1 MDAVTFYAIKLL
13 LPLSGL
19 LGLFLAYNL
28 YNRVVA
34 LPDGNDR
41 MREISSAIRDGAIAY
56 LRQQA
61 TYLAIFIIIAFLAIW
76 WALKFPTAIAFVI
89 GAGTSLVAGFGG
101 MRAATMAN
109 VRTAHAASEKQP
121 GQALMVAF
129 NGGAVMGLSV
139 ASLGLLGVGLLFL
152 VFGTPEHHE
161 PLVGFA
167 MGASIVALFAR
178 IGGGIYTKAADVGS
192 DLVGKVEAGIP
203 EDDPRNPGVI
213 ADNVGD
219 NVGDVAGMGAD
230 IFESYVTCV
239 IGCLALAAT
248 CGTQVL
254 KDLTDFGG
262 LFTGAVGAPVPD
274 AATER
279 WYRMWLMI
287 TPLGLSLVGALA
299 SFVSIKSMQT
309 LKDGD
314 PAAALRKTTLIASV
328 LFVVLSLGMFLITP
342 VDAVLW
348 WTVLFGTL
356 CGIGIGLITEYY
368 TSSRPVYE
376 IINAC
381 KTGPATCVINGIAV
395 GFRSVAIPTAFI
407 VIAVL
412 VSYYF
417 GGVYGVALAGV
428 AMLSTVGIIMT
439 IDAYGPIAD
448 NAGGI
453 SEMAHLGTETRA
465 ITDKLDA
472 LGNTTAAIGKGFAI
486 GSAGLAALSV
496 FGAYTQ
502 TLEKLASEKLPTG
515 TSLTL
520 DLSIT
525 NPMLVAGS
533 FIGAILPCLVVA
545 FTMKSVGRAAS
556 LIVTEIRRQFR
567 EIAGL
572 LEGKEGVKPD
582 VARCVEISTK
592 AALNEMLLPGFIAF
606 ITSILTGVILGPE
619 ALAGLLLGTTVVG
632 VVLGIF
638 MSNTGGAWDNAKKF
652 IEQGLV
658 EGEKKGSDAHK
669 AAVVGDTV
677 GDPFKD
683 TSGPSLNILIKM
695 VSILSLLIA
704 PLLV

>member
-1 MDAVTFYAIKLL
+1 MFDTLTYTIFQWATPVC
-13 LPLSGL
+13 GL
-19 LGLFLAYNL
+19 AAFGLAFKMY
-28 YNRVVA
+28 REIEA
-34 LPDGNDR
+34 LPDGTAR
-41 MREISSAIRDGAIAY
+41 MQEISGAIRDGAIAY

-61 TYLAIFIIIAFLAIW
+61 VFLSLFAACAFLAI
-76 WALKFPTAIAFVI
+76 LLTLGTATAVSFIF
-89 GAGTSLVAGFGG
+89 GAASSLLAGYLG
-101 MRAATMAN
+101 MKSATMSN
-109 VRTAHAASEKQP
+109 VRTAQAASEQQA

-139 ASLGLLGVGLLFL
+139 AALGLIGIGVLYLL
-152 VFGTPEHHE
+152 FGTPEHHE
-161 PLVGFA
+161 PIIGFA
-167 MGASIVALFAR
+167 MGASSVALFAR
-178 IGGGIYTKAADVGS
+178 VGGGIFTKAADVGS

-230 IFESYVTCV
+230 IFESYVTCL
-239 IGCLALAAT
+239 IGCLAFAAT
-248 CGTQVL
+248 MGAVAL
-254 KDLTDFGG
+254 GELTD
-262 LFTGAVGAPVPD
+262 VGTF
-274 AATER
+274 ATVEETIR
-279 WYRMWLMI
+279 NQKLWLMI
-287 TPLGLSLVGALA
+287 TPLALGLLGALS
-299 SFVSIKSMQT
+299 SFVAIKWMT
-309 LKDGD
+309 FLKDGD
-314 PAAALRKTTLIASV
+314 PAKALRTTILLASV
-328 LFVVLSLGMFLITP
+328 LFVIASLVFLVIAPVNLSIWP
-342 VDAVLW
+342 PI
-348 WTVLFGTL
+348 LFGTL
-356 CGIGIGLITEYY
+356 CGIGIGLATEHY
-368 TSSRPVYE
+368 TSSKPVFE
-376 IINAC
+376 IVTAS

-395 GFRSVAIPTAFI
+395 GFRSVAIPILLI
-407 VIAVL
+407 VIAVGI
-412 VSYYF
+412 SNYF
-417 GGVYGVALAGV
+417 GGVYGVAIAGV
-428 AMLSTVGIIMT
+428 AMLATTGIIMT

-486 GSAGLAALSV
+486 GSAGLTALAV

-502 TLEKLASEKLPTG
+502 TFLAKG
-515 TSLTL
+515 IQI

-525 NPMLVAGS
+525 NPNLLIGV
-533 FIGAILPCLVVA
+533 FIGSILPGLVVA
-545 FTMKSVGRAAS
+545 FTMQSVGKAAS

-567 EIAGL
+567 EIPGL
-572 LEGKEGVKPD
+572 LEGREGVKPE
-582 VARCVEISTK
+582 VSRCVEISTK
-592 AALNEMLLPGFIAF
+592 AALTEMRAPGLVAL
-606 ITSILTGVILGPE
+606 ITPLIVGFTFGPA

-683 TSGPSLNILIKM
+683 TSGPALNILIKM

-704 PLLV
+704 PLLM

>member
-1 MDAVTFYAIKLL
+1 MNSFLYFTFQWVT
-13 LPLSGL
+13 PLSGL
-19 LGLFLAYNL
+19 IGFALAYKI
-28 YNRVVA
+28 YTSVYA

-41 MREISSAIRDGAIAY
+41 MREISSAIRDGAISY

-61 TYLAIFIIIAFLAIW
+61 QYLSIFIICAFLAIW
-76 WALKFPTAIAFVI
+76 WSLKFPTALAFVF
-89 GAGTSLVAGFGG
+89 GAGSSLLAGYLG
-101 MRAATMAN
+101 MRAATIAN

-139 ASLGLLGVGLLFL
+139 ASLGLIGIGILFL
-152 VFGTPEHHE
+152 FFGTPETHE
-161 PLVGFA
+161 PMIGFA
-167 MGASIVALFAR
+167 MGASSVALFAR
-178 IGGGIYTKAADVGS
+178 VGGGIYTKAADVGS

-230 IFESYVTCV
+230 IFESYVTCI
-239 IGCLALAAT
+239 IGCVALAAT
-248 CGTQVL
+248 ASTIMVG
-254 KDLTDFGG
+254 DLTAFD
-262 LFTGAVGAPVPD
+262 VGAAGTP
-274 AATER
+274 ALELEHR
-279 WYRMWLMI
+279 LWLMI
-287 TPLGLSLVGALA
+287 TPLALGFLGAISSVFA
-299 SFVSIKSMQT
+299 IKWMAV

-314 PAAALRKTTLIASV
+314 PATALRTSTLLASV
-328 LFVVLSLGMFLITP
+328 LFVFLSLVFLLIVP
-342 VDAVLW
+342 VDAKLW
-348 WTVLFGTL
+348 WSILVGTC
-356 CGIGIGLITEYY
+356 CGIGIGLVTEYY
-368 TSSRPVYE
+368 TSSKPVYE
-376 IINAC
+376 IIEAC
-381 KTGPATCVINGIAV
+381 KTGPATCIINGIAV
-395 GFRSVAIPTAFI
+395 GFRSVAIPLVLI
-407 VIAVL
+407 VVAVL
-412 VSYYF
+412 VSNYS

-428 AMLSTVGIIMT
+428 AMLATTGIIMT

-453 SEMAHLGTETRA
+453 SEMAHLGEETRA
-465 ITDKLDA
+465 ITDRLDA

-486 GSAGLAALSV
+486 GSAGLAALAV

-502 TLEKLASEKLPTG
+502 TFEFNHKAI
-515 TSLTL
+515 

-525 NPMLVAGS
+525 NPMLIVGV
-533 FIGAILPCLVVA
+533 FLGAILPGLVTA
-545 FTMKSVGRAAS
+545 FTMQSVGKAAG

-567 EIAGL
+567 EIPGL

-582 VARCVEISTK
+582 VTRCVEISTK
-592 AALNEMLLPGFIAF
+592 AALSEMRAPGLVALAAPILVGYLLGAD
-606 ITSILTGVILGPE
+606 

-632 VVLGIF
+632 VVLGMF
-638 MSNTGGAWDNAKKF
+638 MANTGGAWDNAKKF

-658 EGEKKGSDAHK
+658 DGEKKGSDAHK

-704 PLLV
+704 PLLA